1 MHICT
6 ALVIGVGCGKMSNA
20 GLGRYFWHPTVSL
33 NFTPHP
39 PHDALN
45 FRHLLQQSSTIVSL
59 SLSLSSTNPLA
70 IDKMSRKQSKS
81 ERANFNIE
89 LIKDI
94 ESYLNAPTVTQP
106 DGSLLRQCLE
116 FLQDEPTAL
125 DRDALSRYLDPAAKP
140 KREAVTSILPLDE
153 LHERLELI
161 ENIEAK
167 NKKDMPDWE
176 LTSVYFAALLVAP
189 LGYLRDL
196 SKNSKSRMSAQ
207 EQVLLPVVQMC
218 MLAYRPVLIF
228 TVLF

>member
-1 MHICT
+1 MWENVKC
-6 ALVIGVGCGKMSNA
+6 GVGSILLAPHCIPKLYPA
-20 GLGRYFWHPTVSL
+20 PTPRRTQFPS
-33 NFTPHP
+33 P
-39 PHDALN
+39 PSAKFN
-45 FRHLLQQSSTIVSL
+45 NRQPF